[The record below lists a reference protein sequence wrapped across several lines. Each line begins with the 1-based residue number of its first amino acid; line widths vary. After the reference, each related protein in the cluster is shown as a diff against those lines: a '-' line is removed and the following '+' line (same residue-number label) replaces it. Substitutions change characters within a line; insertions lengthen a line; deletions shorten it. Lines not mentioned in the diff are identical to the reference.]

1 MPEELLERLR
11 NLETSY
17 YGDKE
22 EARKKQFF
30 DTYGGRFSN
39 NRGLGLAILNEL
51 DARGIDTSAAD
62 EAVTEIL
69 DQLRTQCNEIIE
81 SIKEVQNTAIENAQK
96 VEAIQNV
103 VSEAVANNPDS
114 TIGAQ
119 ADMGGVP
126 SVPEDETISAMDPA
140 DQEQLDLP
148 EDFVPEEGEGE
159 AEEEPP
165 MPEEGEGE
173 AAEEPEPPMPEAE
186 PTEEPTLPPEQVESD
201 MRMKRV
207 KRMQAAWGKA
217 RGQTKKEGSKD
228 KPKDKP
234 KDKSEDKSNYWTP
247 AANLIAA
254 AHGGN

>member
-1 MPEELLERLR
+1 MPEDLLERLR

-119 ADMGGVP
+119 PDMGGVP
-126 SVPEDETISAMDPA
+126 NVPEDETISAMNPT

-148 EDFVPEEGEGE
+148 EDFVPEEEE
-159 AEEEPP
+159 PVEEPP
-165 MPEEGEGE
+165 MPEG
-173 AAEEPEPPMPEAE
+173 EEPV
-186 PTEEPTLPPEQVESD
+186 EEPTLPPEQVESD

-207 KRMQAAWGKA
+207 ERMRAAWGKA
-217 RGQTKKEGSKD
+217 RGQTKKEKEVPKD

-234 KDKSEDKSNYWTP
+234 KEKPKEKSNYWTP
-247 AANLIAA
+247 AAEFIAA
-254 AHGGN
+254 ANGGK

>member
-11 NLETSY
+11 NLENSY

-81 SIKEVQNTAIENAQK
+81 SIKEVQNAAIENAQK

-103 VSEAVANNPDS
+103 VSDAVASNPDAS
-114 TIGAQ
+114 IGAQ
-119 ADMGGVP
+119 PGMGGVP
-126 SVPEDETISAMDPA
+126 NVPEDETISAMNPA

-148 EDFVPEEGEGE
+148 EDFVPEGEEPAEPPMPEGEE
-159 AEEEPP
+159 SAEPP
-165 MPEEGEGE
+165 MPEEQ
-173 AAEEPEPPMPEAE
+173 
-186 PTEEPTLPPEQVESD
+186 TLPPEQVESD
-201 MRMKRV
+201 MRMKRIE
-207 KRMQAAWGKA
+207 RMRAAWGKA
-217 RGQTKKEGSKD
+217 RGQTKKEASKD

-234 KDKSEDKSNYWTP
+234 KDTSKDKPNYWTP

-254 AHGGN
+254 AQGGN

>member
-11 NLETSY
+11 NLENSY

-22 EARKKQFF
+22 EARIKQFF

-51 DARGIDTSAAD
+51 DARGIDTSAAN
-62 EAVTEIL
+62 EAVTEII

-103 VSEAVANNPDS
+103 VSEAVASNPNAS
-114 TIGAQ
+114 MGAQ
-119 ADMGGVP
+119 PDMSGMPG
-126 SVPEDETISAMDPA
+126 VPEDEMISAMNPA

-148 EDFVPEEGEGE
+148 EDFVPEGEE
-159 AEEEPP
+159 PAEPP
-165 MPEEGEGE
+165 MPEGE
-173 AAEEPEPPMPEAE
+173 APAEPAEPPVPEE
-186 PTEEPTLPPEQVESD
+186 QTLPPEQVESD
-201 MRMKRV
+201 MRMKRIE
-207 KRMQAAWGKA
+207 RMRAAWGKA
-217 RGQTKKEGSKD
+217 RGQTKKEASND

-234 KDKSEDKSNYWTP
+234 KDTSKDKSGYWTP

>member
-11 NLETSY
+11 NLENSY

-22 EARKKQFF
+22 NARKKQFF
-30 DTYGGRFSN
+30 DTYGSRFSN

-81 SIKEVQNTAIENAQK
+81 SIKVVQDAAIENAQK

-103 VSEAVANNPDS
+103 VSDAVANNPDAS
-114 TIGAQ
+114 IGAQ
-119 ADMGGVP
+119 PDMGGVP
-126 SVPEDETISAMDPA
+126 GVPEDETISAMNPA

-148 EDFVPEEGEGE
+148 EDFVPEEGEE
-159 AEEEPP
+159 PEEPP
-165 MPEEGEGE
+165 MPEGGV
-173 AAEEPEPPMPEAE
+173 PAE
-186 PTEEPTLPPEQVESD
+186 PTEPTEPPVPEEQELPPEQVESD
-201 MRMKRV
+201 MRMKRIE
-207 KRMQAAWGKA
+207 RMRAAWGKA
-217 RGQTKKEGSKD
+217 RGQTKKEKEEPKD

-234 KDKSEDKSNYWTP
+234 NGKSNYWTP
-247 AANLIAA
+247 AAELIAA